1 VARVVQHTKEN
12 IRECEVK
19 KLLII
24 PLILLLNGCIIFDSY
39 FMAKY
44 DTTEYSLVNQIK
56 TKAQIAEENCSNQIL
71 VITQVNDLFI
81 TSLEF
86 KNFTLHI
93 PRNDD
98 ASKLSDKLFIL
109 TKDTRDYFNK
119 TDKISTIF
127 CKAKLHQIVTSAD
140 TVQRALGSKP
150 K

>member
-1 VARVVQHTKEN
+1 M
-12 IRECEVK
+12 K
-19 KLLII
+19 KIIIALLFFQ
-24 PLILLLNGCIIFDSY
+24 LSGCALYDAY

-86 KNFTLHI
+86 KNFTSHI
-93 PRNDD
+93 PHNEDSTKLS
-98 ASKLSDKLFIL
+98 SKLFTL

-119 TDKISTIF
+119 TDKISPIF
-127 CKAKLHQIVTSAD
+127 CKAKLQQIITSAD
-140 TVQRALGSKP
+140 TIQRALGSKP
-150 K
+150 R